1 MTARKRSLP
10 AWIGRLFRFGS
21 RPGNQD
27 TDRLHLPPM
36 SRGTQWF
43 AMIMFFL
50 LGAAVTW
57 FVAGDPLGLFGDVSS
72 TESSQVA
79 AHSEE
84 SHAEDG
90 KLYQCPMHPQV
101 IESSPGSCP
110 ICKMTLVEIKQG
122 NPAPEQA
129 EKKILYWYSPM
140 DPTYMRDEPGLS
152 PMGMKLV
159 PKYADGSTASDA
171 GTITIDPAQVQNI
184 GVVST
189 LARSEDIA
197 RVSRTVGILDYDAD
211 KVAWINTKYEGW
223 IEKVYVNYVGQKVR
237 KGDPLFEI
245 YSPDLVTTQEEYLR
259 TLEYADSVQNSG
271 RPETLQQA
279 ESLLRAARE
288 RLGFWDISAEQIR
301 KLETDRRVQR
311 RLTVHSPVNGVVA
324 EVNQESLEG
333 MHVRSGMDLYK
344 IADLSTVWV
353 HADIYETD
361 LPWVREGLSA
371 VITFR
376 NDPERKIRG
385 KVLFR
390 YPEVDR
396 KTRTLKVCILASNP
410 GLKLRPG
417 MYADVELQGPE
428 IRNAVVIPLSAVL
441 RTGERDLVFLDLGDG
456 KFAPR
461 EVELGVA
468 RSGERIRVLNGIEPG
483 DKVVVQAQFM
493 LDSESRIQEAIAKF
507 MTKGAGND

>member
-1 MTARKRSLP
+1 MTAKKRFLP
-10 AWIGRLFRFGS
+10 TWIGRIFRSGS
-21 RPGNQD
+21 RPEGEQV
-27 TDRLHLPPM
+27 DRLHLPPM
-36 SRGTQWF
+36 GRGTQWF
-43 AMIMFFL
+43 SMTMFFL
-50 LGAAVTW
+50 LGVAITW
-57 FVAGDPLGLFGDVSS
+57 FLVGDPLGLFGGPSPDGSEAV
-72 TESSQVA
+72 

-90 KLYQCPMHPQV
+90 KLYQCPMHPEV
-101 IESSPGSCP
+101 IEASPGSCP

-122 NPAPEQA
+122 KPAPEQA

-159 PKYADGSTASDA
+159 PKYADGNA
-171 GTITIDPAQVQNI
+171 GGEAGVITIDPSQVQNI

-189 LARSEDIA
+189 LARSEDITRA
-197 RVSRTVGILDYDAD
+197 SRTVGILDYDAD
-211 KVAWINTKYEGW
+211 RVTWINTKYEGW
-223 IEKVYVNYVGQKVR
+223 IEKVYVNYVGQEVR

-259 TLEYADSVQNSG
+259 ALEYADSMQNSG
-271 RPETLQQA
+271 RQETLQQA
-279 ESLLRAARE
+279 ESLLQAARE

-311 RLTVHSPVNGVVA
+311 RLTVHSPVSGIVA
-324 EVNQESLEG
+324 EVMQESLEG

-361 LPWVREGLSA
+361 LPWVREGLPA
-371 VITFR
+371 VIRFR
-376 NDPERKIRG
+376 NDPERKIVG
-385 KVLFR
+385 KVLFL
-390 YPEVDR
+390 YPEVDQ
-396 KTRTLKVCILASNP
+396 KTRTLKVCILVSNP
-410 GLKLRPG
+410 GRKLRPG
-417 MYADVELQGPE
+417 MYADVELLGPE

-468 RSGERIRVLNGIEPG
+468 RSGERIRALKGIEPG

-507 MTKGAGND
+507 MTKGAGDD